1 MEEKILNI
9 LINMQ
14 SDVCDM
20 KNNINEMKSD
30 ISEMKRDIRQLKQ
43 RMDRL
48 EKRMDNLEEN
58 SKITDQKHDRNYIEL
73 KNQRQIDS
81 NNIAKILNLQ
91 TQIINKLD
99 NRMYA

>member
-9 LINMQ
+9 LISMQ
-14 SDVCDM
+14 SDICD
-20 KNNINEMKSD
+20 MKSD
-30 ISEMKRDIRQLKQ
+30 ISEMKSDIKQLKQ

-48 EKRMDNLEEN
+48 EERMDKLEEN
-58 SKITDQKHDRNYIEL
+58 VSIIDQKHDRNYIEL

-91 TQIINKLD
+91 TQMINKLD